1 MKVEAALSARLIAD
15 GYLVESG
22 NPKLKKERT
31 AVRREYQI
39 VGRKGS
45 AALRQFLAKEG
56 AAGAVGTM
64 MELLE
69 AGKLAVEAL
78 VGEMG
83 KAALEAVLLLSAE
96 QVAGPAHPGRPG
108 GAIRR
113 HGEQGG
119 VVALGGQ
126 KVRVSKPRLRRRGGG
141 QGAEVAV
148 PAYAAMQSDE
158 SLRERMLATVMRGVS
173 TRNYREVVPELA
185 ERCGV
190 SRSAVS
196 RQLQE
201 ASAEALKGLCERR
214 FHDRDL
220 LVIYLDGKHFGGHQV
235 ICAIGVDLQGK
246 KHVLGLTEGATENAV
261 VVKEL
266 LEELVAR
273 GVSPERRRL
282 FVIDGS
288 KALRKAI
295 DDVFGQQHPV
305 QRCQAHKRRNVISYL
320 PKEMQGEVSAVL
332 RAAWKLEPKEGMARL
347 RTQIEWLERSH
358 PKAAASLRE
367 GLEETFTI
375 ARLGLSP
382 MLRKCLTTTNIIES
396 SLSGVEGRTG
406 RVTRWRSGEMALRW
420 VAAAALETE
429 RNFRKI
435 MGHQALWMLKAV
447 LDEGQ
452 SVSKEANIS
461 LDEDRIAA

>member
-1 MKVEAALSARLIAD
+1 MVTLIEQ
-15 GYLVESG
+15 G
-22 NPKLKKERT
+22 
-31 AVRREYQI
+31 Q
-39 VGRKGS
+39 
-45 AALRQFLAKEG
+45 
-56 AAGAVGTM
+56 
-64 MELLE
+64 
-69 AGKLAVEAL
+69 LAVEEL
-78 VGEMG
+78 VGQLG
-83 KAALEAVLLLSAE
+83 KAALEAVLLISAE

-119 VVALGGQ
+119 VVALGAQ
-126 KVRVSKPRLRRRGGG
+126 KVRVSKPRLRRKGGG
-141 QGAEVAV
+141 RGAEVAL

-158 SLRERMLATVMRGVS
+158 SLRERMLAIVMRGVS
-173 TRNYREVVPELA
+173 TRNYQEVVPELA

-201 ASAEALKGLCERR
+201 ASAESLQRLCERR
-214 FHDRDL
+214 FDEVDL

-235 ICAIGVDLQGK
+235 VSAIGVDAEGC

-266 LEELVAR
+266 LEDLVAR
-273 GVSPERRRL
+273 GVKSERKRL

-295 DDVFGQQHPV
+295 DDVFGKHNLV

-320 PKEMQGEVSAVL
+320 PKAMQGEVGAEL
-332 RAAWKLEPKEGMARL
+332 RAAWKLGPKEGMARL
-347 RTQIEWLERSH
+347 RTQLEWLERTH

-375 ARLGLSP
+375 ARLGVSP

-396 SLSGVEGRTG
+396 SLSGVENRTG
-406 RVTRWRSGEMALRW
+406 RVTRWRSGEMCLRW
-420 VAAAALETE
+420 AAAAALETE

-435 MGHQALWMLKAV
+435 MGHQGLWMLKAV
-447 LDEGQ
+447 LDDGQ
-452 SVSKEANIS
+452 SVSKEANIT

>member
-1 MKVEAALSARLIAD
+1 
-15 GYLVESG
+15 
-22 NPKLKKERT
+22 
-31 AVRREYQI
+31 
-39 VGRKGS
+39 
-45 AALRQFLAKEG
+45 LRQFLAKEG
-56 AAGAVGTM
+56 AALVPM

-69 AGKLAVEAL
+69 AGKLAVEEL

-119 VVALGGQ
+119 IVALGGQ
-126 KVRVSKPRLRRRGGG
+126 KVRVSKPRLRRKGGG
-141 QGAEVAV
+141 EGAEVPV
-148 PAYAAMQSDE
+148 PAYALMQDDE
-158 SLRERMLATVMRGVS
+158 GLRERMLSIVMRGVS
-173 TRNYREVVPELA
+173 TRNYQEVVPELA
-185 ERCGV
+185 ERCAV

-214 FHDRDL
+214 FDEVDL

-273 GVSPERRRL
+273 GVSPERKRL

-295 DDVFGQQHPV
+295 DDVFGKQNPV

-320 PKEMQGEVSAVL
+320 PKEMQAQVAAAL
-332 RAAWKLEPKEGMARL
+332 RAAWKLSPKEGMARL
-347 RTQIEWLERSH
+347 RTQIEWLERTH
-358 PKAAASLRE
+358 PQAAASLRE
-367 GLEETFTI
+367 GLEETFTV

-420 VAAAALETE
+420 AGAAALETE

-435 MGHQALWMLKAV
+435 MGHKGLWMLKAV

-452 SVSKEANIS
+452 SLSEESQIS
-461 LDEDRIAA
+461 VDEGRVAA

>member
-1 MKVEAALSARLIAD
+1 
-15 GYLVESG
+15 
-22 NPKLKKERT
+22 
-31 AVRREYQI
+31 VRREYQI
-39 VGRKGS
+39 TSRKGN

-56 AAGAVGTM
+56 AVLLPM
-64 MELLE
+64 VELIE
-69 AGKLAVEAL
+69 QGRLAVEAL
-78 VGEMG
+78 VGQLG
-83 KAALEAVLLLSAE
+83 KAALEAVLAISAE

-126 KVRVSKPRLRRRGGG
+126 RVRVQKPRLRHRAGGR
-141 QGAEVAV
+141 GAEVPV
-148 PAYAAMQSDE
+148 PAYAAMRDDE
-158 SLRERMLATVMRGVS
+158 SLGERMLGIVMRGVS
-173 TRNYREVVPELA
+173 TRNYQEVVPELA

-196 RQLQE
+196 RQVQE
-201 ASAEALKGLCERR
+201 ASAEALKRLCERR
-214 FHDRDL
+214 FDGVDL
-220 LVIYLDGKHFGGHQV
+220 LVIYLDGKDFGGHQV

-261 VVKEL
+261 VAKEL
-266 LEELVAR
+266 LEDLVAR

-295 DDVFGQQHPV
+295 DEVFGKHNLV
-305 QRCQAHKRRNVISYL
+305 QRCQAHKRRNVIGYL
-320 PKEMQGEVSAVL
+320 PREMQAQVTAVL

-347 RTQIEWLERSH
+347 RTQIEWLERTH
-358 PKAAASLRE
+358 PQAAASLRE

-382 MLRKCLTTTNIIES
+382 RLRKCLTTTNIIES
-396 SLSGVEGRTG
+396 SLSGVQGRTG

-420 VAAAALETE
+420 AGAAALETE
-429 RNFRKI
+429 KHFRKI
-435 MGHQALWMLKAV
+435 MGHRDLWMLKAV
-447 LDEGQ
+447 LDEDRALGEK
-452 SVSKEANIS
+452 SPIPF
-461 LDEDRIAA
+461 DEGRVAA

>member
-1 MKVEAALSARLIAD
+1 M
-15 GYLVESG
+15 
-22 NPKLKKERT
+22 
-31 AVRREYQI
+31 RREYQI

-56 AAGAVGTM
+56 AALVPM

-69 AGKLAVEAL
+69 AGKVAVEEL
-78 VGEMG
+78 VGAMG
-83 KAALEAVLLLSAE
+83 KAALEAVLLISAE
-96 QVAGPAHPGRPG
+96 QVAGPPHPGRPG

-126 KVRVSKPRLRRRGGG
+126 RVRVQKPRLRRKGGG
-141 QGAEVAV
+141 KGAEVGV

-158 SLRERMLATVMRGVS
+158 SLRERMLSIVMRGVS
-173 TRNYREVVPELA
+173 TRNYQDVLPEVA
-185 ERCGV
+185 QRCGV

-196 RQLQE
+196 RQVQQ

-214 FHDRDL
+214 FEEVDL
-220 LVIYLDGKHFGGHQV
+220 LIIYLDGKRFGGHQV
-235 ICAIGVDLQGK
+235 VSAIGVDAEGC

-261 VVKEL
+261 VVKGL
-266 LEELVAR
+266 LEELVER
-273 GVSPERRRL
+273 GVTPGRKRL

-295 DDVFGQQHPV
+295 ADVYGKHNPV
-305 QRCQAHKRRNVISYL
+305 QRCRNHKRKNVLGYL
-320 PKEMQGEVSAVL
+320 PKELQGQVGTALS
-332 RAAWKLEPKEGMARL
+332 AAWKLEPKEGMARL
-347 RTQIEWLERSH
+347 RTQIEWLERSY

-375 ARLGLSP
+375 NRLGLSP
-382 MLRKCLTTTNIIES
+382 MLRKCLATTNVIES

-420 VAAAALETE
+420 AGAAALETE

-435 MGHQALWMLKAV
+435 IGHEDLWMLKAV

-452 SVSKEANIS
+452 PLS
-461 LDEDRIAA
+461 DEPEIPVDNGRLAA